1 MQKSR
6 NACFFRKPIDNT
18 RNACYNIITEREK
31 TRKGTKIKKEVIT
44 MTHRI
49 FKVTE
54 NAIINSMDWD
64 EAIENGE
71 IETVEEFDSYEE
83 AVEAFEDRY
92 NDDQIYGV
100 E

>member
-1 MQKSR
+1 
-6 NACFFRKPIDNT
+6 
-18 RNACYNIITEREK
+18 
-31 TRKGTKIKKEVIT
+31 

-54 NAIINSMDWD
+54 TALECNMDWD
-64 EAIENGE
+64 EAISNGE

-92 NDDQIYGV
+92 NDDQVYGV

>member
-1 MQKSR
+1 
-6 NACFFRKPIDNT
+6 
-18 RNACYNIITEREK
+18 
-31 TRKGTKIKKEVIT
+31 

-54 NAIINSMDWD
+54 TAIENNMDWD
-64 EAIENGE
+64 EAIASGE
-71 IETVEEFDSYEE
+71 IETVEEFDSYEG

-92 NDDQIYGV
+92 NDEQVYGV

>member
-1 MQKSR
+1 MVKNER
-6 NACFFRKPIDNT
+6 LV
-18 RNACYNIITEREK
+18 II
-31 TRKGTKIKKEVIT
+31 

-54 NAIINSMDWD
+54 TALECNLDWD
-64 EAIENGE
+64 EAIANGE

-92 NDDQIYGV
+92 NDDQVYGV

>member
-1 MQKSR
+1 
-6 NACFFRKPIDNT
+6 
-18 RNACYNIITEREK
+18 
-31 TRKGTKIKKEVIT
+31 

-49 FKVTE
+49 FTVTE
-54 NAIINSMDWD
+54 KAIENGMDWD

-83 AVEAFEDRY
+83 AVEAFEERY
-92 NDDQIYGV
+92 VDEQVYGV

>member
-1 MQKSR
+1 
-6 NACFFRKPIDNT
+6 
-18 RNACYNIITEREK
+18 
-31 TRKGTKIKKEVIT
+31 

-54 NAIINSMDWD
+54 TAIENNMDWD
-64 EAIENGE
+64 EAIASGE
-71 IETVEEFDSYEE
+71 IETVEEFDSYDE
-83 AVEAFEDRY
+83 AVKAFEDRY

>member
-1 MQKSR
+1 
-6 NACFFRKPIDNT
+6 
-18 RNACYNIITEREK
+18 
-31 TRKGTKIKKEVIT
+31 

-49 FKVTE
+49 FKVTDKAIE
-54 NAIINSMDWD
+54 NNMDWD

-92 NDDQIYGV
+92 VDEQVYGV

>member
-1 MQKSR
+1 
-6 NACFFRKPIDNT
+6 
-18 RNACYNIITEREK
+18 
-31 TRKGTKIKKEVIT
+31 

-54 NAIINSMDWD
+54 NAIANGMDWD

-83 AVEAFEDRY
+83 AVKAFEDRY
-92 NDDQIYGV
+92 PDDQVYGV